1 MAKSHE
7 DDKWSVTSSDLGS
20 SFGCEGDLGSP
31 QELGS
36 SNDVRNK
43 PETDNHYS
51 GGERAVTSGSLD
63 DRLSADRPPNTIY
76 FLSPVPGSGA
86 TGRSFGG
93 QLSSKVGAQ
102 QKHFSEAESQTE
114 HLTHST
120 AHRNRSGPY
129 KAEPR
134 HICPKTEDANVPAS
148 RHLTDRG
155 NSTPNSEDTCHLHE
169 YREHQDR
176 SSSERSFG
184 ISAMSVQSS
193 VRSSHRHHVN
203 TSPSHLQHGRP
214 NRGFHKSLSLPENR
228 KRCEL
233 GDKRLDTRER
243 EFDET
248 CSGFLHCTPPPVPST
263 PPRGPRTHL
272 DRRSAVSVSSSS
284 SGSASQAPKRVSK
297 QDIPKN
303 ADGQSMNCSSDH
315 VFKKVTNRREGSVQN
330 TRRFSSASDMLS
342 MCTSTGV
349 PSSSK
354 ETLTSR
360 MRHEKHHQEHGRSF
374 DTPDTYLTPSQRK
387 DLLVKDLK
395 SRVKI
400 LEKLL
405 QEKERVM
412 DDLRATYETE
422 KDDEEV
428 TSLQESHEESVRMVA
443 SLQQVVDD
451 LKNQMAEREAQTE
464 QIFLEMYNKGRESA
478 IFEREEELE
487 LMKGVGKR
495 DPNIKATITDLRN
508 KLVRT
513 QAELAKWQTIRRY
526 EAYHKAPLPAT
537 EAETTLGFLK
547 DSVFHYLT
555 DSGKVSDD
563 HLRAIV
569 RILRFSEVEKQKIAQ
584 AVIDKRNRS
593 ATGLP

>member
-1 MAKSHE
+1 
-7 DDKWSVTSSDLGS
+7 
-20 SFGCEGDLGSP
+20 
-31 QELGS
+31 
-36 SNDVRNK
+36 
-43 PETDNHYS
+43 
-51 GGERAVTSGSLD
+51 
-63 DRLSADRPPNTIY
+63 
-76 FLSPVPGSGA
+76 
-86 TGRSFGG
+86 
-93 QLSSKVGAQ
+93 
-102 QKHFSEAESQTE
+102 
-114 HLTHST
+114 
-120 AHRNRSGPY
+120 
-129 KAEPR
+129 
-134 HICPKTEDANVPAS
+134 
-148 RHLTDRG
+148 
-155 NSTPNSEDTCHLHE
+155 
-169 YREHQDR
+169 
-176 SSSERSFG
+176 
-184 ISAMSVQSS
+184 
-193 VRSSHRHHVN
+193 
-203 TSPSHLQHGRP
+203 
-214 NRGFHKSLSLPENR
+214 
-228 KRCEL
+228 
-233 GDKRLDTRER
+233 
-243 EFDET
+243 
-248 CSGFLHCTPPPVPST
+248 
-263 PPRGPRTHL
+263 
-272 DRRSAVSVSSSS
+272 
-284 SGSASQAPKRVSK
+284 
-297 QDIPKN
+297 
-303 ADGQSMNCSSDH
+303 
-315 VFKKVTNRREGSVQN
+315 
-330 TRRFSSASDMLS
+330 MLS

-422 KDDEEV
+422 KDDLRTALQRQVKEAKQLASMSQEEV